1 MFVDSHCHLDRL
13 DCDKVGPLDQVLDS
27 ARKRGVERFLCIA
40 THLDGYDRIDAIA
53 KEHEDVRV
61 TAGVHPL
68 QKHVAT
74 LDRARLEEQVAK
86 QKTVAVGETGLD
98 YFYAADTAEAQRAS
112 FATHVQVAVDANK
125 PLIIHTRDAVDDT
138 LAILRANHADKCG
151 GVLHCF
157 TESLTMAQAALELD
171 FYISF
176 SGILTFKSAEELRDT
191 AKQIP
196 LDRILIETDCPWLA
210 PVPYRGK
217 ENQPAYVIEVA
228 QMLSELHDISLEE
241 VARQTTENFY
251 RRFPLAQ

>member
-13 DCDKVGPLDQVLDS
+13 DYAKVGSLDKVLDS
-27 ARKRGVERFLCIA
+27 ARNRGVERFLCIA

-53 KEHEDVRV
+53 KKHKDVLV

-68 QKHVAT
+68 QKHTAT
-74 LDRARLEEQVAK
+74 LDRSRLEAQVARD
-86 QKTVAVGETGLD
+86 KTIAVGETGLD
-98 YFYAADTAEAQRAS
+98 YFYAADSAEAQRAS
-112 FATHVQVAVDANK
+112 FVTHVQVAVDAAK
-125 PLIIHTRDAVDDT
+125 PLIIHTRDAVEDT
-138 LAILRANHADKCG
+138 LTILRNNRADVCG

-157 TESLTMAQAALELD
+157 TESLAMAKAALELD

-176 SGILTFKSAEELRDT
+176 SGILTFKSAQQLRDT
-191 AKQIP
+191 AKLIP

-217 ENQPAYVIEVA
+217 ENQPAYVVEVA
-228 QMLSELHDISLEE
+228 QMLAQLHDISLDE

-251 RRFPLAQ
+251 RRFPLAR